1 MFNLELYQKTM
12 KRARRDEDFLREIIG
27 EYIELLNDKEQNN
40 LNESVNE
47 WEQEKINSIKS
58 LNFRS
63 VK

>member
-40 LNESVNE
+40 LNESVTD
-47 WEQEKINSIKS
+47 WEQEKTNSIKS